1 MTAAERDGAFDIDPE
16 LGEKYYKGDRNL
28 EQQLADEITEIIR
41 QFISRRF
48 DEGRLPALRDAHAKD
63 NGCVRAVFRVDPDVA
78 ADLRHGVFSRL
89 GQEFDA
95 WIRFSNGNSE
105 VLSSRVPDARGMAV
119 KLMGVDG
126 PKLLDDEKETQDLV
140 MANNPGFFVDDLQRY
155 KDSLVKFHAGGYL
168 RQFSALFSLKLR
180 EMLRVFQ
187 VNGTLSTNPLHDR
200 YWSMTAFRLGAPPG
214 RMMASKFL
222 VKPRL
227 EKPGWL
233 PRVATYF
240 APGFSLRHE
249 MEKVLADKQVVF
261 DFYVQRYVDERTPVE
276 DTLTEWKEAVS
287 KPEHVATIT
296 IPPQQLNTPQ
306 RNALCENLSFSP
318 WHCLA
323 EHKPLG
329 TVNRVRK
336 SIYLEMSEHRHR
348 LNRVPRAEPR
358 GEDPA

>member
-1 MTAAERDGAFDIDPE
+1 MTPAERDGSPEIDVA
-16 LGEKYYKGDRNL
+16 LGEAYYKGDPNL
-28 EQQLADEITEIIR
+28 ERKLAAEITEIIR

-48 DEGRLPALRDAHAKD
+48 SEGRTPALRDAHAKD

-78 ADLRHGVFSRL
+78 LDLRHGVFSRL

-119 KLMGVDG
+119 KLMGVAG

-140 MANNPGFFVDDLQRY
+140 MANNPGFFVDDLERY
-155 KDSLVKFHAGGYL
+155 RDSLVKFHAGGYL
-168 RQFSALFSLKLR
+168 RQFSALVSLKLR

-187 VNGTLSTNPLHDR
+187 VNGTFSTNPLHDR
-200 YWSMTAFRLGAPPG
+200 YWSMTAFRLGAPPNA
-214 RMMASKFL
+214 MMASKFL

-233 PRVATYF
+233 SGVATYF
-240 APGFSLRHE
+240 SPSFSLKRE
-249 MEKVLADKQVVF
+249 MERTLSDKEVVF
-261 DFYVQRYVDERTPVE
+261 DFYIQRYVDERTPVE
-276 DTLTEWKEAVS
+276 DTLTEWQESVS
-287 KPEHVATIT
+287 KPDHVATIT

-306 RNALCENLSFSP
+306 RNDLCENLAFSP
-318 WHCLA
+318 WHCLPD
-323 EHKPLG
+323 HKPLG

-336 SIYLEMSEHRHR
+336 TIYLDMSDHRR
-348 LNRVPRAEPR
+348 KLNGRPRIEPKK
-358 GEDPA
+358 EDVF